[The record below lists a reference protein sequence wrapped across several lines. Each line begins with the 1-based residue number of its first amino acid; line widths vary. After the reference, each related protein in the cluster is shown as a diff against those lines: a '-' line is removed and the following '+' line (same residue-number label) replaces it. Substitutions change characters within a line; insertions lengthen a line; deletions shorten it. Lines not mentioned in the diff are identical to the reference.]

1 MPAIQ
6 KFQVLPGSALR
17 FSHSTFPVSLDCVI
31 LKFEERMSLSLFAS
45 LIVIIIE
52 CDSGWLSEDAIAHE

>member
-1 MPAIQ
+1 
-6 KFQVLPGSALR
+6 
-17 FSHSTFPVSLDCVI
+17 
-31 LKFEERMSLSLFAS
+31 MSLSLFAS